1 MSSTT
6 STVALPPPEGY
17 VEEQDRPPA
26 PSSGEPGDAPDSRI
40 LLWES
45 TNRWRFAPVS
55 TY

>member
-6 STVALPPPEGY
+6 STLALSLPEGY

-26 PSSGEPGDAPDSRI
+26 PSSGEPGDAP
-40 LLWES
+40 
-45 TNRWRFAPVS
+45 VS